1 VLGWPALYMSLD
13 LGASLGEIVR
23 RGADVDLNEI
33 RFTEIEVALATVA
46 DCRNLSALGVDPVAL
61 FDDWDYSAGQA
72 LANAVRQAGSEG
84 MLVPSASRVG
94 DNLIVFPDLL
104 RPTSTLTIVRTVD
117 PKLIKDAR

>member
-1 VLGWPALYMSLD
+1 MSLD

-23 RGADVDLNEI
+23 RGANLDLNEI

-46 DCRNLSALGVDPVAL
+46 DCRDLSALGVDPVAL

-72 LANAVRQAGSEG
+72 LANVMRRVGAEG

-94 DNLIVFPDLL
+94 DNLVVFPDLL
-104 RPTSTLTIVRTVD
+104 RPASTLNVVRTVD
-117 PKLIKDAR
+117 PKLIKDRR

>member
-1 VLGWPALYMSLD
+1 MLGWPALYMSLD